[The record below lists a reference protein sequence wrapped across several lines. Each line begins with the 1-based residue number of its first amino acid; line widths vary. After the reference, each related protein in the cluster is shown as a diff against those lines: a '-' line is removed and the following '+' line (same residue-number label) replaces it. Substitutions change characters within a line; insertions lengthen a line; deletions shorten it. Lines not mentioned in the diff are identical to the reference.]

1 MKRLPIHH
9 VTFTKKL
16 LKLAF
21 YSVLQIQRT
30 MLLFNLE
37 FILSNNKSRQI
48 LKHLTEEKKISPC
61 AVWALVLEE
70 EVYVRIQL
78 NPNEYTEL

>member
-16 LKLAF
+16 LKLVF

-37 FILSNNKSRQI
+37 FILSNNKSRRLLNI
-48 LKHLTEEKKISPC
+48 LRKKKNL
-61 AVWALVLEE
+61 ALCGLGPRPRRRG
-70 EVYVRIQL
+70 VRTNSIK
-78 NPNEYTEL
+78 PK